1 MVIMGEFNTEIQ
13 RAKEDLEDL
22 EAYINEYSS
31 FLPVAIF
38 NLSLPGIIIEIN
50 KTAEVLT
57 EYMPIEIIGQ
67 PVEKIF
73 YPEEEIKKIIKEVQ
87 GVGFIKNK
95 EIILITKSQKKIPVN
110 LNARGRRDIEGD
122 LAGYFISATD
132 ISEFKKLQKEL
143 EEAGTVLEIKV
154 KARTRELKELAGSLE
169 QKVEER
175 TREIEESRIALM
187 NILGDIEE
195 ARRAIGE
202 ERDKTLAV
210 ITNFTDGL
218 VVLDKENKVSLVNP
232 RAEGFFNIKAQD
244 IIGKSVSELSS
255 FPKLKSLTDLL
266 TRRPGQ
272 AVKAIFREELLLKK
286 NLTLEVS
293 TISVRRAK
301 EKIENLIILHD
312 VTREKIIERLKT
324 EFVSLSAHQ
333 LRTPLSAIK
342 WTLRMLLDG
351 DLGEITEEQREYI
364 EETYKSNEGMIGLI
378 NDLLDVT
385 RIEEG
390 RYIYKPV
397 FTQIES
403 LVQSVITS
411 YKEQIKR
418 KKIKLGFKK
427 TEKKLPLVKVDVEK
441 MSVAIQNLID
451 NAIRYTPR
459 EGEVRVSLKYAKKE
473 VEFSVR
479 DTGIGIPKE
488 QQKRVFTKFFRGVNA
503 MRLET
508 RGSGLG
514 LYITKNIIEAHG
526 GKIWF
531 ESKEGQGTTF
541 HFTLPVEK
549 GLE

>member
-1 MVIMGEFNTEIQ
+1 MVIMGESKTELQ
-13 RAKEDLEDL
+13 RVREDLEDL

-31 FLPVAIF
+31 FLPIAIF

-73 YPEEEIKKIIKEVQ
+73 HPEEEIKKIIKEAQ
-87 GVGFIKNK
+87 GAGVIKNK
-95 EIILITKSQKKIPVN
+95 EIILITKSQRKIPVN
-110 LNARGRRDIEGD
+110 LSARVRKNIEGN

-132 ISEFKKLQKEL
+132 ITEFKKLQEGL
-143 EEAGTVLEIKV
+143 EEARAVLEIRV
-154 KARTRELKELAGSLE
+154 EARTSELKELTGSLE
-169 QKVEER
+169 QKVKER
-175 TREIEESRIALM
+175 TKEIEESRIALM
-187 NILGDIEE
+187 NILGDVEE
-195 ARRAIGE
+195 ARMAIKE

-232 RAEGFFNIKAQD
+232 QAEDFFNVKAQD

-255 FPKLKSLTDLL
+255 FPNLKSLTDLL
-266 TRRPGQ
+266 TRRPSQ
-272 AVKAIFREELLLKK
+272 AAKEIFREELLLKE

-293 TISVRRAK
+293 TISIRRAR
-301 EKIENLIILHD
+301 EKIENLVILHD
-312 VTREKIIERLKT
+312 VTRERMIERLKT

-390 RYIYKPV
+390 RYLHKPV

-403 LVQSVITS
+403 IVQSVITS

-418 KKIKLGFKK
+418 KKIKFGFKK

-459 EGEVRVSLKYAKKE
+459 EGEVRISLKYAKKE

-488 QQKRVFTKFFRGVNA
+488 QQKRVFTKFFRGINA

-508 RGSGLG
+508 KGSGLG
-514 LYITKNIIEAHG
+514 LFIAKNIIEAHG

-531 ESKEGQGTTF
+531 ESREDQGTTF
-541 HFTLPVEK
+541 CFTLPVEK